1 MKKIIVAGAGHGGLI
16 AAYHLAKAGY
26 DVTVYEKQ
34 QREDLGYDWHDYL
47 DMTAFDGAGIPRPD
61 ESMYRPGAYQA
72 FRNPKGNVKIEV
84 AYKEDAK
91 VMDRKVLYGYILSF
105 CDEAGVKY
113 VFGAEVSGVLFDNRK
128 ITGLRITKDGKE
140 ERVYADLVIDA
151 AGMYSA
157 VRRSLPAFC
166 EIQREIAEKDIF
178 HVYRAYYKNSEEIH
192 CDVPYVMDLFHM
204 NRPGLGWTIFEE
216 DYTDILIGKF
226 GAAGKLTEEEISS
239 ALESYRKDYPFITE
253 EIVRGGGCVRD
264 IPIAKMLPMIVAD
277 GYAAVGDSAAMTI
290 PLNGSGIVLSMNA
303 GKLLA
308 DAVIEAEG
316 KTDKSSLWK
325 YQYKY
330 FTTLAKDLVIVAKL
344 KDFFTFVD
352 GSLVDYFLEADIL
365 SAELLACGN
374 GDINIPTKQIFHI
387 LTKLGPVLKL
397 TPDIIRNFRSVV
409 RLPAAINDMPAEYDA
424 DKVKAWADNYSRI

>member
-34 QREDLGYDWHDYL
+34 QRDALGHDWHDYL
-47 DMTAFDGAGIPRPD
+47 DMTAFDGADIPRPD
-61 ESMYRPGAYQA
+61 ESLWRPGAYQA
-72 FRNPKGNVKIEV
+72 FRNPKGNIKVEV
-84 AYKEDAK
+84 AYKEDAV
-91 VMDRKVLYGYILSF
+91 VMDRKVLYRHILSL

-113 VFGAEVSGVLFDNRK
+113 SFGAEISGVLFDNRK
-128 ITGLRITKDGKE
+128 ITGLKVTRDGEE

-151 AGMYSA
+151 AGMYSV
-157 VRRSLPAFC
+157 VRRNLPAFC
-166 EIQREIAEKDIF
+166 EIQREIEKKDIF
-178 HVYRAYYKNSEEIH
+178 HVYRAYYKNSEPVHIEPSYI
-192 CDVPYVMDLFHM
+192 MDLFHM
-204 NRPGLGWTIFEE
+204 NRPGLDWTIFEE
-216 DYTDILIGKF
+216 DYTDILLGKF
-226 GAAGKLTEEEISS
+226 GAAGELTQDEIKA
-239 ALESYRKDYPFITE
+239 ALEGYRRDYPFITE
-253 EIVRGGGCVRD
+253 EIVRGGCVRD
-264 IPIAKMLPMIVAD
+264 IPIAKMLPLIVAD
-277 GYAAVGDSAAMTI
+277 GYAAVGDSAAMTV

-316 KTDKSSLWK
+316 KTDKAALWK

-330 FTTLAKDLVIVAKL
+330 FTALAKDYVIVAKL

-365 SAELLACGN
+365 SAEVLACGN
-374 GDINIPTKQIFHI
+374 GEINIPAKQILHI
-387 LTKLGPVLKL
+387 LSKIGPVLKL

-409 RLPAAINDMPAEYDA
+409 HLPSAIKDMPEEYDA
-424 DKVKAWADNYSRI
+424 DKVRAWVRNYSKI